1 MRVLKCLVF
10 CSCLLFASCLSEK
23 KAARIKSAAVND
35 FVNTHPC
42 NNDSTFVAA
51 GSDTAIV
58 YDTVYVED
66 EKYDGSL
73 DFTYDNIGMTSAS
86 MFQLDNKGVIIT
98 PQKQIKYI
106 TKTVKIKDTLKIVTV
121 DTRMIKILTDSL
133 HAKNEII
140 SDTQMSASEWK
151 SKARTRLWILI
162 AIAALII
169 GFTGFR
175 LWAKIKSGGIKGLSI

>member
-10 CSCLLFASCLSEK
+10 FSCLLFTSCLSEK
-23 KAARIKSAAVND
+23 KAARIKAAAVNE
-35 FVNTHPC
+35 FVKAFPC

-58 YDTVYVED
+58 YDTVYVEEGSKSED
-66 EKYDGSL
+66 YSATFETTPLITGGEKSSKPL
-73 DFTYDNIGMTSAS
+73 
-86 MFQLDNKGVIIT
+86 
-98 PQKQIKYI
+98 QIKYI

-133 HAKNEII
+133 HAKSEVINTLQI
-140 SDTQMSASEWK
+140 SSAEWK
-151 SKARTRLWILI
+151 SKSSTRLWILI